1 MDLGWNLL
9 SNSLIIA
16 NCWPTIPTDSMCDQ
30 FAQVSTIQSP
40 TWVRSLFQTVKPNLP
55 LTSPNIGTLLS
66 HTDDGVC

>member
-1 MDLGWNLL
+1 
-9 SNSLIIA
+9 
-16 NCWPTIPTDSMCDQ
+16 MCDQ